1 MSAHPRHLVVD
12 GRRVHLLGSGI
23 PEKDAAGIARD
34 LVLLEPGLGAG
45 AASWGAVLD
54 GLAGPDAPVGPA
66 VPAVPAVHAA
76 VASGPVGPLQV
87 LAHDRAGYGASDP
100 ADRPRDLG
108 ALAAELGA
116 IVEAVPHRRLVLAGH
131 SWGGPVVRTLAA
143 DLAAQGHAVVGVV
156 LVDPADELADL
167 YFTPTVEVMNRV
179 QGHAMVLLDRAHLL
193 RRLQRTVT
201 RGLPEAYREQA
212 TASVATAAAART
224 VREEARHIMRGL
236 QHLRLDPP
244 ELGGV
249 PLTVISGRLP
259 EGLGRRLRDELTS
272 AHRERAA
279 LGGGESGGAGRFVA
293 AERSGHL
300 VPVDQPELV
309 VEEIRRLLG

>member
-1 MSAHPRHLVVD
+1 MSALSRHLVVD
-12 GRRVHLLGSGI
+12 GRRVHLLGSVGSTDGTAVGD
-23 PEKDAAGIARD
+23 PEGD

-54 GLAGPDAPVGPA
+54 GLA
-66 VPAVPAVHAA
+66 AA
-76 VASGPVGPLQV
+76 GPVGPLQV

-100 ADRPRDLG
+100 AGGPRDLG
-108 ALAAELGA
+108 ALAAELGTVVA
-116 IVEAVPHRRLVLAGH
+116 AVPHRRLVLVGH

-143 DLAAQGHAVVGVV
+143 DLAAQGRAVAGVV

-193 RRLQRTVT
+193 RRLQRSAT
-201 RGLPEAYREQA
+201 RGLPEAHREQA
-212 TASVATAAAART
+212 AASVATAAAART
-224 VREEARHIMRGL
+224 VREEARHITRGL
-236 QHLRLDPP
+236 RHLRLDPP
-244 ELGGV
+244 DLRGV
-249 PLTVISGRLP
+249 PLTVISGRHP
-259 EGLGRRLRDELTS
+259 EGLGRRLRDELTA
-272 AHRERAA
+272 AHRERAGPRPGA
-279 LGGGESGGAGRFVA
+279 GAGRFVA

-309 VEEIRRLLG
+309 VEEILRLLG

>member
-1 MSAHPRHLVVD
+1 MSVLSRHLVVD
-12 GRRVHLLGSGI
+12 GRRVHLLGSVGSTHGTAVGD
-23 PEKDAAGIARD
+23 PEGG

-54 GLAGPDAPVGPA
+54 GLA
-66 VPAVPAVHAA
+66 AA
-76 VASGPVGPLQV
+76 GGVGPLQV

-100 ADRPRDLG
+100 AGGPRDLG
-108 ALAAELGA
+108 ALVAELGA
-116 IVEAVPHRRLVLAGH
+116 VVEAVPHRRLVLVGH

-143 DLAAQGHAVVGVV
+143 ALVAQGREVAGVV

-179 QGHAMVLLDRAHLL
+179 QGHAMVLLDRVHLL
-193 RRLQRTVT
+193 HRLQRSAT
-201 RGLPEAYREQA
+201 RGLPEAHREQA
-212 TASVATAAAART
+212 AASVATAAAART
-224 VREEARHIMRGL
+224 VREEARHITRGL
-236 QHLRLDPP
+236 RHLRLDPP
-244 ELGGV
+244 ELDGV
-249 PLTVISGRLP
+249 PLTVISGRRP
-259 EGLGRRLRDELTS
+259 EGLGRRLRDELTA

-279 LGGGESGGAGRFVA
+279 PRPGAGAGRFVA

-309 VEEIRRLLG
+309 VEEILRLLG

>member
-1 MSAHPRHLVVD
+1 DVSKRQ
-12 GRRVHLLGSGI
+12 
-23 PEKDAAGIARD
+23 
-34 LVLLEPGLGAG
+34 

-54 GLAGPDAPVGPA
+54 GLA
-66 VPAVPAVHAA
+66 AA
-76 VASGPVGPLQV
+76 GGVGPLQV

-100 ADRPRDLG
+100 AGGPRDLG
-108 ALAAELGA
+108 ALAAELGTVVA
-116 IVEAVPHRRLVLAGH
+116 AVPHRRLVLVGH

-143 DLAAQGHAVVGVV
+143 ALVAQGREVAGVV

-193 RRLQRTVT
+193 HRLQRSAT
-201 RGLPEAYREQA
+201 RGLPEAHREQA
-212 TASVATAAAART
+212 AASVTTAAAART
-224 VREEARHIMRGL
+224 VREEARHITRGL
-236 QHLRLDPP
+236 RHLRLDPP
-244 ELGGV
+244 DLRGV
-249 PLTVISGRLP
+249 PLTVISGRRP
-259 EGLGRRLRDELTS
+259 EGLGRRLRDELTA

-279 LGGGESGGAGRFVA
+279 PRPGAGAGRFVA

-309 VEEIRRLLG
+309 VEEILRLLG

>member
-1 MSAHPRHLVVD
+1 MSALSRHLVVD
-12 GRRVHLLGSGI
+12 GRRVHLLGSVGSTDGTAVGD
-23 PEKDAAGIARD
+23 PEGD

-54 GLAGPDAPVGPA
+54 GLA
-66 VPAVPAVHAA
+66 AA
-76 VASGPVGPLQV
+76 GGVGPLQV

-100 ADRPRDLG
+100 AGGPRDLG
-108 ALAAELGA
+108 ALAAELGTVVA
-116 IVEAVPHRRLVLAGH
+116 AVPHRRLVLVGH

-143 DLAAQGHAVVGVV
+143 DLAAQGRAVAGVV

-193 RRLQRTVT
+193 HRLQRSAT

-212 TASVATAAAART
+212 AASVATAAAART
-224 VREEARHIMRGL
+224 VREEARHITRGL
-236 QHLRLDPP
+236 RHLRLDPP
-244 ELGGV
+244 DLRGV
-249 PLTVISGRLP
+249 PLTVISGRRP
-259 EGLGRRLRDELTS
+259 EGLGRRLRDELTA
-272 AHRERAA
+272 AHRERAGPRPGA
-279 LGGGESGGAGRFVA
+279 GAGRFVA

-309 VEEIRRLLG
+309 VEEILRLLG

>member
-1 MSAHPRHLVVD
+1 MSAHPHPLILD
-12 GRRVHLLGSGI
+12 GRRVHLLGSVGLTDGTSVGD
-23 PEKDAAGIARD
+23 PEVD
-34 LVLLEPGLGAG
+34 LVLFEPGLGAG

-54 GLAGPDAPVGPA
+54 GLANREGPVDPVDPA
-66 VPAVPAVHAA
+66 
-76 VASGPVGPLQV
+76 GPVGPLQV

-100 ADRPRDLG
+100 AGGPRDLG
-108 ALAAELGA
+108 ALAAELGTVVA
-116 IVEAVPHRRLVLAGH
+116 AVPHRRLVLVGH

-143 DLAAQGHAVVGVV
+143 DLAAQGRAVAGVV

-193 RRLQRTVT
+193 HRLQRSAA
-201 RGLPEAYREQA
+201 RRLPEAHREQA
-212 TASVATAAAART
+212 AASVATAAAART
-224 VREEARHIMRGL
+224 VREEARHITRGL
-236 QHLRLDPP
+236 RHLRLDPP
-244 ELGGV
+244 DLCGV
-249 PLTVISGRLP
+249 PLTVISGRRP
-259 EGLGRRLRDELTS
+259 EGLGRRLRDELTA

-279 LGGGESGGAGRFVA
+279 LSSGPGDGAGPGGGAGRFVA

-309 VEEIRRLLG
+309 VEEILRLLG

>member
-1 MSAHPRHLVVD
+1 MSAHSHLLILD
-12 GRRVHLLGSGI
+12 GRRVHLLGSVGSTDGTAVGD
-23 PEKDAAGIARD
+23 PEVD

-54 GLAGPDAPVGPA
+54 GLAGPDAPI
-66 VPAVPAVHAA
+66 
-76 VASGPVGPLQV
+76 GPVSPLQV

-100 ADRPRDLG
+100 AGGARDLG
-108 ALAAELGA
+108 ALASELETV
-116 IVEAVPHRRLVLAGH
+116 VEAVPHRRLVLVGH

-143 DLAAQGHAVVGVV
+143 SLVARGHAVAGVV

-193 RRLQRTVT
+193 HRLQRSAT
-201 RGLPEAYREQA
+201 RGLPEAHREQA
-212 TASVATAAAART
+212 AASVAAAAAART
-224 VREEARHIMRGL
+224 VREEARHITRGL
-236 QHLRLDPP
+236 RHLRLDPP
-244 ELGGV
+244 DLRGV
-249 PLTVISGRLP
+249 PLTVVSGMRP
-259 EGLGRRLRDELTS
+259 EGLGRRLRDELTA

-279 LGGGESGGAGRFVA
+279 LGGGAGDGAGLGGGAVRFVA
-293 AERSGHL
+293 AERSGHV

-309 VEEIRRLLG
+309 VEEILRLLG